1 MAEIAKKL
9 IDAMKTELNYQQSLA
24 VLLDN
29 KLDAMRHYDLSRLEA
44 LTENEQQMVQDTL
57 TQENRCTDLARFA
70 TKELVPGKRG
80 NLATASELARACRE
94 PQRSQLLSLAAML
107 KQMAEKVQRLNRI
120 NSIASEKILNHFDG
134 IFRIFAQSGCDI
146 GLYQRA
152 GKKAFLEQNRLV
164 DAIA

>member
-1 MAEIAKKL
+1 MAEIAEKL
-9 IDAMKTELNYQQSLA
+9 IDAMKMELNCQQSLA
-24 VLLDN
+24 ALLDN

-44 LTENEQQMVQDTL
+44 LTVNEQQLVQDTL
-57 TQENRCTDLARFA
+57 AQENRCTDLARFA
-70 TKELVPGKRG
+70 TKELVPKKRG
-80 NLATASELARACRE
+80 SLATASELAGVCRE

-120 NSIASEKILNHFDG
+120 NSIASGKILNHFDG
-134 IFRIFAQSGCDI
+134 VFRIFAQSGCDI

-152 GKKAFLEQNRLV
+152 GKKALLEQNRLV